1 MTFVV
6 RPKGQTRPPH
16 LLLAVSS
23 HGFGHLTQIAP
34 VVNQLQHL
42 VPNLRLTVRAKF
54 PEDQIRKRILNP
66 DALQYAADDFGMIM
80 RDALTLD
87 IPASLKAY
95 QKFHAEMPAKV
106 ERLAQDLIDQKVDVV
121 LSDIPYLT
129 LAAAQKAGIPSIAL
143 CSLNWADILEYSLNQ
158 LQPSDPSGL
167 SIVNEIR
174 EIYQKADHFLMPAP
188 SMAMPLLNNTIA
200 IGPVCDPGVDRRDT
214 LNKNKNDLLVL
225 VGMGG
230 MPFELNPDNWPAHM
244 MGKPVHY
251 IVADHIASRSSHPQL
266 IAESQTNL
274 TYADLVASADLIIT
288 KPGYGMFAE
297 AAAAGVPVLYV
308 ERLNWPEADALTS
321 WLQSVAH
328 CTEISTDALHRGDF
342 AQQMQQLLERGRYTP
357 VPPTGNLQAA
367 TLLARYLR
375 STEPACRE

>member
-1 MTFVV
+1 MTISV
-6 RPKGQTRPPH
+6 RPAANLSKPH
-16 LLLAVSS
+16 LLVAISS

-34 VVNQLQHL
+34 VVNQLRQL
-42 VPNLRLTVRAKF
+42 IPDLRLTIRAKF

-87 IPASLKAY
+87 IPASLTAY
-95 QKFHAEMPAKV
+95 QKFHADMPAKV
-106 ERLAQDLIDQKVDVV
+106 ERLAQDLKEQKVDVV

-158 LQPSDPSGL
+158 LHPSDPSSL
-167 SIVNEIR
+167 AIVNEIR

-188 SMAMPLLNNTIA
+188 SMAMPLLNNTLP

-230 MPFELNPDNWPAHM
+230 MPFELNADNWPTHTL
-244 MGKPVHY
+244 GKSVHY
-251 IVADHIASRSSHPQL
+251 IIADHIASRSLHPYL

-274 TYADLVASADLIIT
+274 TYADLVASVDLIIT

-342 AQQMQQLLERGRYTP
+342 AKEMQQLLQRGRYTP

-367 TLLARYLR
+367 TLLAQYLR